1 MRKSDK
7 KMIWSMFSFIVN
19 LLWDI
24 RNELNR
30 GLDNINHYSQ
40 KEYDR
45 FEEKSREWIEEE

>member
-24 RNELNR
+24 RDR
-30 GLDNINHYSQ
+30 IVIIPPSP
-40 KEYDR
+40 EYR
-45 FEEKSREWIEEE
+45 SASKLLFPKRL